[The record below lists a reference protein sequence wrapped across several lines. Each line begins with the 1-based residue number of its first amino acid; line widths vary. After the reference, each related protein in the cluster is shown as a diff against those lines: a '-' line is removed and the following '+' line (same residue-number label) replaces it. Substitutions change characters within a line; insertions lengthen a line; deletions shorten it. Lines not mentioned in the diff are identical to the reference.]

1 MYCNIGYG
9 IELGADK
16 FIQYETK
23 ISTDAY
29 PYISQVNG
37 GYCVL
42 QWQCY
47 TAGKDYIGHVC

>member
-47 TAGKDYIGHVC
+47 TTGKDYIGHVC